1 MDLRRRAAALLAVAL
16 VGLAAA
22 GCGNKEDRKTEG
34 KTEAAY
40 IDVAALKYQVQISRQ
55 LNPADPEDRAY
66 LQAVPAAERALRPD
80 ESWFA
85 VFMRVEN
92 ESKRPQPAAVDFT
105 IQDTQDNTYT
115 PVPLQPTNPFA
126 YTGGSVPSQGFIP
139 IPDSPA
145 FNTPSINGLLVL
157 FKVRN
162 LSYDNR
168 PLVLTIK
175 SPKVPQQEGTVD
187 LDV

>member
-1 MDLRRRAAALLAVAL
+1 MSLRRRAALLSVAAL
-16 VGLAAA
+16 VAVPLA
-22 GCGNKEDRKTEG
+22 GCGSKEARKSEG

-55 LNPADPEDRAY
+55 LNPSDAEDRTY
-66 LQAVPAAERALRPD
+66 LDAVPAALRRLRPD

-92 ESKRPQPAAVDFT
+92 ESKAPQPAAVDFN
-105 IQDTQDNTYT
+105 IEDTQDNIYT
-115 PVPLQPTNPFA
+115 PVGLNARNPFA
-126 YTGGSVPSQGFIP
+126 YRGGMVPKESVLPP
-139 IPDSPA
+139 PDSAA
-145 FNTPSINGLLVL
+145 FNNVSIDGSLIL

-162 LSYDNR
+162 FSYDNR
-168 PLVLTIK
+168 PLLLTIK
-175 SPKVPQQEGTVD
+175 SPKVPQQEGTID